1 MPSFKS
7 TTQPSSA
14 QARGMRAEDRA
25 LAHLRRQGLQP
36 VVRNYRCKGGEID
49 LVMRAPDG
57 TLVFVEVRQRSGR
70 GFGGAAAS
78 VTPAKQRRVLLA
90 AAHYLAT
97 LAQLPPCR
105 FDVVA
110 LEPGRLEWLQHAFD
124 LDAAAAGS

>member
-1 MPSFKS
+1 MPSFKTS
-7 TTQPSSA
+7 TQLTDA

-70 GFGGAAAS
+70 GAAAS

-110 LEPGRLEWLQHAFD
+110 LERGRLEWLQHAFD
-124 LDAAAAGS
+124 LDAAEAGS

>member
-7 TTQPSSA
+7 TTQPSDA

-110 LEPGRLEWLQHAFD
+110 LEPGRLDWLQHAFD
-124 LDAAAAGS
+124 LDMAEAGS

>member
-7 TTQPSSA
+7 TTQLTGA

-36 VVRNYRCKGGEID
+36 VIRNYRCKGGEID

-124 LDAAAAGS
+124 LDAAAAGT